1 MSYDLL
7 FQKAIELHNANRLD
21 EAAAIYRQILET
33 APQNPDVLNLLG
45 LVAQAKGAHPEATEL
60 FYQAICQT
68 PEHAPLYFNLA
79 ISLDAW
85 DKPIEAIDNLKKAIK
100 LAPDMKEAYITLGD
114 IYRRLNHRLEAT
126 SAYEQALNL
135 DKQSVEA
142 LTGKALLI
150 EQMPEKIST
159 LEQIIKDYPNS
170 PLPLFELANCY
181 FNMAQYDKASA
192 LSSRVVLLLPEN
204 PEALNLHAFTLLQT
218 QHPEEAEKYLRRS
231 LQIFP
236 SAKAAL
242 ALAEILSGKG
252 LSQEAEALFH
262 QAIRLEDKNIEA
274 HINYADFLYHQHR
287 LPEALEEYRAAVILD
302 PKRAEVSNNLG
313 IILKDLGDYEQALGL
328 FFNALALKPDL
339 EEISIN
345 LSETLTLFAQNSP
358 KDAVKIAENWV
369 KNTPDNIFARHTLAS
384 LKGEN
389 FADNQIFAQ
398 KLFDAFADNYELVL
412 ARLDYRL
419 PNSIREFIG
428 DVKGRIVDLG
438 CGTGLTGLALKTPAT
453 ELIGVDI
460 SQAML
465 KKAKEKHIYKQL
477 IQKEIQDFLQNQND
491 KADLYVAA
499 DVFNYIGD
507 LKEIIRLIS
516 PHPLCFS
523 IENGP
528 NETDFRLTANG
539 RYQHSEQYINKLLNN
554 NGYNLIRK
562 KLLVIRKEDNQE
574 VQGTLYFA
582 Q

>member
-142 LTGKALLI
+142 RTGKALLI

-192 LSSRVVLLLPEN
+192 LSSRVISLLPEN

-358 KDAVKIAENWV
+358 EDAVKIAENWV

-419 PNSIREFIG
+419 PNSIREFMG

-477 IQKEIQDFLQNQND
+477 IQKDIQDFLQNQND

-499 DVFNYIGD
+499 DVFNYTGD

-528 NETDFRLTANG
+528 DETDFHLTANG